1 MGTSGGI
8 MAHYQQKSTG
18 FALIGKGQSSFYSKD
33 YVIAFRGTVSRSDIS
48 TDIRATGSVGDNGS
62 TVHAGF
68 NTLFHTMKGELYAY
82 FNHVRE
88 LSTIHCVGHSLGG
101 ALASLAADWF
111 KYNFRHDIKLYTFGA
126 PKVGYSNFALKT
138 TNTLKQENIYRC
150 CNGSD
155 PIPMVPV
162 WPFVHAPYNGYEYSF
177 AAGAIMNPF
186 AHKLSR
192 YEKNAKSESWDDY
205 PRKRSFN
212 SYNRVRL
219 KPENSW
225 QASPTMYWYV
235 RLSEALVTLIRD
247 VRIGLLNSIQS
258 GIANGLNLYDQIAMV
273 LSDVSF
279 ATPSFN
285 IQINGLLAHM
295 LVFSGLA
302 AVKITEL
309 SYEFIRWI
317 FQKTL
322 AVLNR
327 VARQALSL

>member
-1 MGTSGGI
+1 M
-8 MAHYQQKSTG
+8 
-18 FALIGKGQSSFYSKD
+18 
-33 YVIAFRGTVSRSDIS
+33 AFRGTVSCSDIS
-48 TDIRATGSVGDNGS
+48 TDVRATGSVGDNGS

-68 NTLFHTMKGELYAY
+68 NTLFHTMKDELQAY

-88 LSTIHCVGHSLGG
+88 ISTIHCVGHSLGG

-111 KYNFRHDIKLYTFGA
+111 KHNFSHDIKLYTFGA

-138 TNTLKQENIYRC
+138 TNTLAQENIYRC
-150 CNGSD
+150 SNGSD

-162 WPFVHAPYNGYEYSF
+162 WPFVHAPYNGYEYSL
-177 AAGAIMNPF
+177 AGGAIINPL
-186 AHKLSR
+186 AHTLKR
-192 YEKNAKSESWDDY
+192 YIKNAESENWDNFSK
-205 PRKRSFN
+205 KRAFN

-225 QASPTMYWYV
+225 QASPTVYWFI
-235 RLSEALVTLIRD
+235 RLSEALVTLLRD
-247 VRIGLLNSIQS
+247 VRAGLLNSIQN

-273 LSDVSF
+273 LAQVSF

-285 IQINGLLAHM
+285 GQLAGLLSHM
-295 LVFSGLA
+295 LVFSGLK
-302 AVKITEL
+302 AVEIGEL
-309 SYEFIRWI
+309 SYEFIRWV
-317 FQKTL
+317 FEKTL